1 MNDVAI
7 SGRLTRTPVTHKYK
21 DSVVCNFTIALNEF
35 PQNNSTFVDCVAW
48 GTIADNLAKYQ
59 EKGDMIEVTGYIISQ
74 YDKNDEFPCNQLKV
88 GCKSIIYLAKSE
100 KRRKKEESEKNEKN
114 TKKLDGQDAA
124 ISQEAANYSSF
135 SRSRSL

>member
-1 MNDVAI
+1 
-7 SGRLTRTPVTHKYK
+7 
-21 DSVVCNFTIALNEF
+21 
-35 PQNNSTFVDCVAW
+35 
-48 GTIADNLAKYQ
+48 
-59 EKGDMIEVTGYIISQ
+59 MIEVTGYIISQ

-124 ISQEAANYSSF
+124 ISQEAANYPSF

>member
-74 YDKNDEFPCNQLKV
+74 YDKNDEFPCNKLKV
-88 GCKSIIYLAKSE
+88 GCKSIIYIAKSE
-100 KRRKKEESEKNEKN
+100 KHKKIRWPRCCYF
-114 TKKLDGQDAA
+114 T
-124 ISQEAANYSSF
+124 
-135 SRSRSL
+135 RSRKLSIILSFKEPLTFSV